1 MQSLKVDRDRSLG
14 ARFTWKLSS
23 PPIPFASVGGL
34 VSYKHAG
41 NSDPPIGLTLLD
53 VEKYLEVSYA
63 LLAHEVGMYGAFKAL
78 KEYSQHK
85 AT

>member
-1 MQSLKVDRDRSLG
+1 MQRLKVDRERSLG

-23 PPIPFASVGGL
+23 PPIPFTSVGDL
-34 VSYKHAG
+34 VLYKQAR
-41 NSDPPIGLTLLD
+41 NSDPPIGLNLLD

-63 LLAHEVGMYGAFKAL
+63 LLAHEAGMYGAFKAL
-78 KEYSQHK
+78 KEDRQHK